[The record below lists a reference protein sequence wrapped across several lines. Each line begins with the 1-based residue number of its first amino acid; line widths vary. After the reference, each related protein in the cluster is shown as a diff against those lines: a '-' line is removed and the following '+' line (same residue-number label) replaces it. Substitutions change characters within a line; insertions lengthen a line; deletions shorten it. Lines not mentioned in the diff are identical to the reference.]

1 MITYLRNDF
10 GIIAKMSA
18 ATKLLNAATTTFAEV
33 TATRDKL
40 QAELE
45 ALKKKVGTID
55 SNAREPQSE
64 PTGRDASMERCGAP
78 NEAEINMG
86 MPTPQPGAEETEKNV
101 GNVKN
106 SAESNEMVETHEEVK
121 KMKGQDKNKPTR
133 ELVRM

>member
-55 SNAREPQSE
+55 SNAHEPQSE

-121 KMKGQDKNKPTR
+121 KMKGQDENKPTR

>member
-55 SNAREPQSE
+55 SNACEPQSE
-64 PTGRDASMERCGAP
+64 PTG
-78 NEAEINMG
+78 
-86 MPTPQPGAEETEKNV
+86 
-101 GNVKN
+101 
-106 SAESNEMVETHEEVK
+106 
-121 KMKGQDKNKPTR
+121 
-133 ELVRM
+133 